1 MSSIISFAS
10 EFGTSA
16 GGQPGTARD
25 DQTVCL
31 QNIGPAE
38 QRKRLRF
45 GLVAFAA
52 GLAIG
57 GLLILTGL
65 SPWLRLVLFLPFSVG
80 AIGFFQ
86 SRDKT

>member
-1 MSSIISFAS
+1 MNGRVVYASGFGSFETGEAPDS
-10 EFGTSA
+10 RA
-16 GGQPGTARD
+16 
-25 DQTVCL
+25 DQVICL

-45 GLVAFAA
+45 GLVGLAA

-57 GLLILTGL
+57 ALLILTGMN
-65 SPWLRLVLFLPFSVG
+65 PWLRLILFLPFSVG

>member
-1 MSSIISFAS
+1 MNGVINYAS
-10 EFGTSA
+10 RFGSPA
-16 GGQPGTARD
+16 GGEPRTVGD
-25 DQTVCL
+25 DPTVCL

-45 GLVAFAA
+45 GVVAFAA

-57 GLLILTGL
+57 ALLILTGL
-65 SPWLRLVLFLPFSVG
+65 SPWLRLVLFLPFSIG